1 MKLTL
6 TALLLSIIMC
16 KPLYAGGTLE
26 KVEPL
31 THEEKN
37 LLYAARQGVTEAKT
51 ELRKLEERIARD
63 HKMKEESWM
72 EWRSWFEIDGDYI
85 LLRAELLMDRVEGE

>member
-1 MKLTL
+1 MKRTL

-16 KPLYAGGTLE
+16 QPLYAGGTLE

-37 LLYAARQGVTEAKT
+37 LLHAARQGVTDAKT
-51 ELRKLEERIARD
+51 ELRQLELRIAKA
-63 HKMKEESWM
+63 HKMEQEMWM
-72 EWRSWFEIDGDYI
+72 EFRAWVEIDGDYI
-85 LLRAELLMDRVEGE
+85 LLRTESLMDRVEGE